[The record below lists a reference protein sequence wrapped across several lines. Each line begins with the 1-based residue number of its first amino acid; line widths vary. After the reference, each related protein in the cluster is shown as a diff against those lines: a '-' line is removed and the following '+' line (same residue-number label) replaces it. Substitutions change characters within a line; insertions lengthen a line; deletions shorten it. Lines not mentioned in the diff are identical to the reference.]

1 MEMSLKAPKDL
12 DGQRFPPSV
21 LRRSAANQC
30 IKCSKPTANGVVRRN
45 GRRDIQNA
53 LRRGVHLHTTHRY
66 CNLMLEAVVP
76 RRNTG
81 FIPVTPNAITVAH

>member
-1 MEMSLKAPKDL
+1 MFL
-12 DGQRFPPSV
+12 DVPP
-21 LRRSAANQC
+21 
-30 IKCSKPTANGVVRRN
+30 PTNALNAQSRLVRLN
-45 GRRDIQNA
+45 GRREFQNA
-53 LRRGVHLHTTHRY
+53 LRCGVHLHTTHRY